1 MEIEQRGVAV
11 VSRFF
16 KVIDELRARKHHI
29 PMICEKMNVDKG
41 NFYRKRRGERG
52 NATLPAEWLVAICE
66 EYRVSPEWLLLG
78 KGEMFN

>member
-1 MEIEQRGVAV
+1 MALERRGVAV

-16 KVIDELRARKHHI
+16 EVIDELRARKHPI
-29 PMICEKMNVDKG
+29 PIICETLDIDKG

-52 NATLPAEWLVAICE
+52 NATLPAEWLSAICE
-66 EYRVSPEWLLLG
+66 KYKVSPEWLLLG